1 MECFNTIV
9 TALKKVKR
17 PGFYATGGIWPM
29 PLPSVSVSCIQDG
42 FLGLPLC
49 DAQAKVIVDS
59 CTLAPFGR
67 GEETIVDINVRRTWQ
82 LSPTQFSI
90 NNKEWKEQLQALLAK
105 VKADLGC
112 DSNMNV
118 TCELYK
124 LLLYE
129 PGGFFK
135 VSKTLFYFI
144 VVHTKIGANVVWCSQ
159 PQSAPCVQGLKLIAL
174 PIPSC
179 CPITLQDL

>member
-1 MECFNTIV
+1 MEYPYFSSIV
-9 TALKKVKR
+9 GALKKVKR
-17 PGFYATGGIWPM
+17 PGFYATGGLCPNGITL
-29 PLPSVSVSCIQDG
+29 PLPAISINSVPDIC
-42 FLGLPLC
+42 LGLPLG

-59 CTLAPFGR
+59 STQAPFGR

-90 NNKEWKEQLQALLAK
+90 NNKEWKKQLQALLAK

-135 VSKTLFYFI
+135 VSKI
-144 VVHTKIGANVVWCSQ
+144 VSII
-159 PQSAPCVQGLKLIAL
+159 L
-174 PIPSC
+174 
-179 CPITLQDL
+179 